1 MKRIDVLSL
10 YDDWSKAC
18 RASLAEVI
26 IFADKLKYRP
36 QAEIDAKLGE
46 LRQKE
51 TAKLE
56 ALADDVLSKVAKAE
70 AEYWLPRGADETADK
85 AIIESATYHLT
96 PEQLKSYAMMYF
108 DNPTMLQV
116 VNARR
121 EREGLTAIEP
131 QSAERRL
138 EIMRSCIQRLAF
150 PRVKDVLASVTG
162 EPREGTTERL
172 NEELSAYRGKLAELI
187 VKG

>member
-1 MKRIDVLSL
+1 MKRIDCLSL

-26 IFADKLKYRP
+26 ILADKLKYRP
-36 QAEIDAKLGE
+36 QVEIDAKLGE
-46 LRQKE
+46 LRKKE
-51 TAKLE
+51 IAKLE
-56 ALADDVLSKVAKAE
+56 AYADDVLLAVAKSE

-85 AIIESATYHLT
+85 AILESATYQLT
-96 PEQLKSYAMMYF
+96 PDQLKEFVKIYW

-121 EREGLTAIEP
+121 EREGLTPIEP

-138 EIMRSCIQRLAF
+138 EIMRLCIINLAF
-150 PRVKDVLASVTG
+150 PRVKDCLASVNG

-172 NEELSAYRGKLAELI
+172 NDELAAYRGKLAELI